1 MGRRLTKEERAVV
14 KANEEKEKERFWKI
28 VDEFLMSEGK
38 GTEIAAYFDI
48 HPDTLYTRCL
58 REKGVH
64 WSAYQQMKKE
74 KGDVIL
80 RKSQYQKAVFQN
92 DCKMQIW
99 LGRQRLG
106 QTERTILQTEEVKTE
121 NQK

>member
-1 MGRRLTKEERAVV
+1 
-14 KANEEKEKERFWKI
+14 
-28 VDEFLMSEGK
+28 MSEGK

-106 QTERTILQTEEVKTE
+106 QTERTILQTEEIKTE
-121 NQK
+121 KAVLALPDNKRRIVNKENEDES